1 MKTKEEKLATILIAV
16 GLMWTMLALSVY
28 KQIYWAIPGLILEF
42 IGVYVIINHRVKQR
56 ELNKLIPQFISVG
69 LILGMVFTYLIF
81 IAN

>member
-28 KQIYWAIPGLILEF
+28 KQIYWVIPGLILEF